1 MPLLIDARKASERL
15 QLAQSARDNIDE
27 AGQLSER
34 KREVQNLEKRL
45 AGIADR
51 HALLTREGIITPGNI
66 DGLTNTRQAVTA
78 IAAAFSRE
86 RRAATLTQGQYWN
99 NLTDR
104 LNQAVNNAQVRHTEA
119 WQAYWRTLFGG
130 LPPSQ
135 LQQTIVPGLPE
146 NQTAMTRYK
155 ALHEEFDRWRS
166 RVPGTDAE
174 LNRVRAVAQ
183 EVGEIRFIM
192 NNDVPEPVKR
202 FFAATVTGTGAS
214 LELLTPEVIDW
225 LRENRMLADYVVRTR

>member
-15 QLAQSARDNIDE
+15 RLAQSARDNIDE
-27 AGQLSER
+27 ASQLNDR
-34 KREVQNLEKRL
+34 KRELQNLEKSL

-51 HALLTREGIITPGNI
+51 HALLTREGITPGNI

-78 IAAAFSRE
+78 IAAAFNRE
-86 RRAATLTQGQYWN
+86 RRAATLTQGQYWQ

-104 LNQAVNNAQVRHTEA
+104 LNQAVNNAQARHTEA

-130 LPPSQ
+130 LPPTQ

-146 NQTAMTRYK
+146 NDTAMTRYRV
-155 ALHEEFDRWRS
+155 LHGEFDKWRN
-166 RVPGTDAE
+166 RIPGTDTDLNQVRTRARE
-174 LNRVRAVAQ
+174 LR
-183 EVGEIRFIM
+183 EIRFTM

-225 LRENRMLADYVVRTR
+225 LGKNKMLANYVVRTR